1 MGDSHAVYGLRVS
14 GLDVAGLGHRAPESW
29 PHWTIGQVVGPA
41 DDAPGMSIWEAQA
54 RIGIPGTGEL
64 RLDRSRQRIT
74 LRTQTRWSG
83 EALLHPGLS
92 PAAAVIAHWM
102 GRSSMHASAV
112 VLDGRAWGIVAERGG
127 GKSTTAA
134 LLAARGCPL
143 LTDDLLVVE
152 QQTCFAGPGAVDL
165 RADAA
170 ERLGGRALG
179 RLGSRQRWR
188 KPLPI
193 GGFEVPLAGWI
204 ELRWSDVLTEV
215 TRVEVADRLLVL
227 SRHAGLPVAGEHLLA
242 LADRPMLR
250 LGRPQSAAVW
260 SAGVDR
266 LLEAMSGSRSAP

>member
-1 MGDSHAVYGLRVS
+1 MGEPHAVYGLRVS
-14 GLDVAGLGHRAPESW
+14 GLDVEPAGPRPPESW
-29 PHWTIGQVVGPA
+29 PHWTIAQVVGPA
-41 DDAPGMSIWEAQA
+41 EDGPGMTIWEAEA

-74 LRTQTRWSG
+74 LFTETQWSG

-92 PAAAVIAHWM
+92 PAAAVVAHWM
-102 GRSSMHASAV
+102 GRSSLHASAV
-112 VLDGRAWGIVAERGG
+112 VLDGRAWGLLAERGG
-127 GKSTTAA
+127 GKSTLAA

-152 QQTCFAGPGAVDL
+152 QETCFGGPGAVDL

-179 RLGSRQRWR
+179 RLGSRERWR

-193 GGFEVPLAGWI
+193 GALEAPLAGWI
-204 ELRWSDVLTEV
+204 ELRWSDGPPEV
-215 TRVEVADRLLVL
+215 TRLDVGERLLGL
-227 SRHAGLPVAGEHLLA
+227 SRHAGLPVSGEHLLA

-250 LGRPQSAAVW
+250 LRRPQSTATW

-266 LLEAMSGSRSAP
+266 LLEALRESATA